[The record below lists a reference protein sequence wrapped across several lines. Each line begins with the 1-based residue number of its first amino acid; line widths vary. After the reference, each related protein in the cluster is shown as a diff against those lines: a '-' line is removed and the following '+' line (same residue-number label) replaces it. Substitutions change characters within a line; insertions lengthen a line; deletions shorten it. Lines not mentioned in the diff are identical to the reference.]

1 MPRSRLGPLA
11 LETKLGDYPSQSL
24 VWRAIHVDQQKA
36 VAVKVFSVPFGG
48 TPESRALLARE
59 WEKLKRLNHPA
70 IARCYGGGFE
80 DNDAYLAYELIE
92 GQTLASQLERRSR
105 LAWDAVLDFAIPIA
119 EALVVAHG
127 KGICHGAIVPDKII
141 IAGLAPV
148 LVDFRVDR
156 VHSVYRNPRR
166 PSALELAMQPPEVIA
181 DPAAVSPRG
190 DLYSLGAVMFWALT
204 GRPPISGETADEV
217 ARNIAT
223 EQPPKAASIAL
234 DCPVWVSTLV
244 EQALQKDIDA
254 RPHDARSFALALSEA
269 RQRSGGLTGV
279 AEHASSGFSPLQVTK
294 QQDKDEARK
303 LLGREVIDISDEEL
317 PDGTPLHDKAWFLIL
332 ALLVI
337 VGGLAWLVWPLNESQ
352 MRSRAE
358 KLLAEETRSSM
369 EQAKNAYLLPM
380 LKRFPEGEHSGWAA
394 EQVDAIEM
402 IEAEHALAVKV
413 KRNLPLRDEG
423 ERLYAEAQRF
433 EQFGD
438 KATALDKY
446 KSMET
451 LLGDNT
457 KYKPFVN
464 LARRQIGRIRSRPEA
479 EGEAAR
485 IVQRRLDDA
494 DKLAQVGNIIG
505 ARDIWYSVIELYSD
519 NSDVGPLVRIAQQ
532 RLIGT
537 ESAGLASET
546 QP

>member
-24 VWRAIHVDQQKA
+24 VWRAIHVEQRRA

-119 EALVVAHG
+119 EALVVAHS
-127 KGICHGAIVPDKII
+127 KGIYHGAIVPDKII

-148 LVDFRVDR
+148 LIDFRVDR

-166 PSALELAMQPPEVIA
+166 PSALEVAMQPPEVVA
-181 DPAAVSPRG
+181 DPAAISPRG
-190 DLYSLGAVMFWALT
+190 DIYSLGAVMFWALT
-204 GRPPISGETADEV
+204 GRPPISGETAEEV
-217 ARNIAT
+217 AQNVAA

-234 DCPVWVSTLV
+234 DCPVWISTLV

-294 QQDKDEARK
+294 QEEKDEARK
-303 LLGREVIDISDEEL
+303 LLGREVVDVSDEEL
-317 PDGTPLHDKAWFLIL
+317 PDGTPLHDKAWFLVL
-332 ALLVI
+332 ALVVI
-337 VGGLAWLVWPLNESQ
+337 VAGLAWLVWPLNESQ

-369 EQAKNAYLLPM
+369 EQAKNSYLLPM
-380 LKRFPEGEHSGWAA
+380 LKRFPDGEHSAWAS

-451 LLGDNT
+451 LLGDNP
-457 KYKPFVN
+457 KYRPFVN
-464 LARRQIGRIRSRPEA
+464 LARRQIGRIRSRPDA
-479 EGEAAR
+479 EGEAAQ

-494 DKLAQVGNIIG
+494 DKLARLGNIIG
-505 ARDIWYSVIELYSD
+505 ARDIWYSVIELYGD
-519 NSDVGPLVRIAQQ
+519 NTDVGPLVRIAQQ

-537 ESAGLASET
+537 ESARRAN
-546 QP
+546 QPEP

>member
-24 VWRAIHVDQQKA
+24 VWRAIHIEQQKA

-48 TPESRALLARE
+48 TPESRALLAQE

-92 GQTLASQLERRSR
+92 GQTLSSQLERRSR
-105 LAWDAVLDFAIPIA
+105 LAWDAVLDFALPIA
-119 EALVVAHG
+119 EALIVAHG
-127 KGICHGAIVPDKII
+127 RGICHGAIVPDKII

-166 PSALELAMQPPEVIA
+166 PSSLELAMQPPEVVA
-181 DPAAVSPRG
+181 DPAAISPRG
-190 DLYSLGAVMFWALT
+190 DIYSLGAVMFWALT
-204 GRPPISGETADEV
+204 GRPPISGDTAEEV
-217 ARNIAT
+217 AQNVAS

-234 DCPVWVSTLV
+234 DCPVWVSTLI

-254 RPHDARSFALALSEA
+254 RPHDARSFALALSAA

-294 QQDKDEARK
+294 QEDKDEARK
-303 LLGREVIDISDEEL
+303 LLGREVVDVSEEEL
-317 PDGTPLHDKAWFLIL
+317 PDGTPLHDKAWFLIV
-332 ALLVI
+332 ALLAI
-337 VGGLAWLVWPLNESQ
+337 VAGLAWLVWPLNESQ
-352 MRSRAE
+352 LRSRAE

-369 EQAKNAYLLPM
+369 EQAKKGYLLPM
-380 LKRFPEGEHSGWAA
+380 LKRFPNGEHSGWAA

-413 KRNLPLRDEG
+413 RRNLPLRDEG

-451 LLGDNT
+451 LLGDNP

-464 LARRQIGRIRSRPEA
+464 LARRQIGQIRSRPDA
-479 EGEAAR
+479 AGEAAQ

-494 DKLAQVGNIIG
+494 DQLAQLGNIIG
-505 ARDIWYSVIELYSD
+505 ARDIWYSVIELYGD
-519 NSDVGPLVRIAQQ
+519 NTDVGPLVRIARQ
-532 RLIGT
+532 RLTGT
-537 ESAGLASET
+537 ESAGLGIE
-546 QP
+546 PEP

>member
-24 VWRAIHVDQQKA
+24 VWRAIHVEQRRA

-119 EALVVAHG
+119 DALVVAHS
-127 KGICHGAIVPDKII
+127 KGIYHGAIVPDKII

-148 LVDFRVDR
+148 LIDFRVDR

-166 PSALELAMQPPEVIA
+166 PSALEVAMQPPEVVA
-181 DPAAVSPRG
+181 DPAAISPRG
-190 DLYSLGAVMFWALT
+190 DIYSLGAVMFWALT
-204 GRPPISGETADEV
+204 GRPPISGETAEEV
-217 ARNIAT
+217 AQNVAA

-234 DCPVWVSTLV
+234 DCPVWISTLV

-294 QQDKDEARK
+294 QEEKDEARK
-303 LLGREVIDISDEEL
+303 LLGREVVDVSDEEL
-317 PDGTPLHDKAWFLIL
+317 PDGTPLHDKAWFLVL
-332 ALLVI
+332 ALVVI
-337 VGGLAWLVWPLNESQ
+337 VAGLAWLVWPLNESQ

-369 EQAKNAYLLPM
+369 EQAKNSYLLPM
-380 LKRFPEGEHSGWAA
+380 LKRFPDGEHSAWAA

-451 LLGDNT
+451 LLGDNP
-457 KYKPFVN
+457 KYRPFVN
-464 LARRQIGRIRSRPEA
+464 LARRQIGQIRSRPDA
-479 EGEAAR
+479 EGEAAQ

-494 DKLAQVGNIIG
+494 DKLAQLGNIIG
-505 ARDIWYSVIELYSD
+505 ARDIWYSVIELYGD
-519 NSDVGPLVRIAQQ
+519 NTDVGPLVRIAQQ

-537 ESAGLASET
+537 ESARRGN
-546 QP
+546 QPEP

>member
-11 LETKLGDYPSQSL
+11 LETKLGDFPSQSL
-24 VWRAIHVDQQKA
+24 VWRAIHVEQQKA

-92 GQTLASQLERRSR
+92 GQTLASQLERRPR

-156 VHSVYRNPRR
+156 VRSVYRNPRR
-166 PSALELAMQPPEVIA
+166 PSALEVAMQPPEVVA
-181 DPAAVSPRG
+181 DPAAISPRG

-217 ARNIAT
+217 AQNVAT

-244 EQALQKDIDA
+244 EQTLQKDSDA

-279 AEHASSGFSPLQVTK
+279 AEHASSGFSPLQITK
-294 QQDKDEARK
+294 QEDKDEARK
-303 LLGREVIDISDEEL
+303 LLGRAVVDVSDEEL

-337 VGGLAWLVWPLNESQ
+337 VAGLAWLVWPLNESQ
-352 MRSRAE
+352 LRSRAE
-358 KLLAEETRSSM
+358 KLLAEETRSSL
-369 EQAKNAYLLPM
+369 EQAKKGYLLPM
-380 LKRFPEGEHSGWAA
+380 LKRFPDGEHSAWAA

-451 LLGDNT
+451 LLGDNP

-464 LARRQIGRIRSRPEA
+464 LARRQIGRIRSRPDA
-479 EGEAAR
+479 EGEAAQ

-494 DKLAQVGNIIG
+494 DKLAQLGNIIG
-505 ARDIWYSVIELYSD
+505 ARDIWYSVIELYGD
-519 NSDVGPLVRIAQQ
+519 NTDVGPLVRIAQQ

-537 ESAGLASET
+537 ESAGLGNE
-546 QP
+546 PEP

>member
-11 LETKLGDYPSQSL
+11 LETKLGDFPSQSL
-24 VWRAIHVDQQKA
+24 VWRAIHVEQQKA

-92 GQTLASQLERRSR
+92 GQTLASQLERRPR

-156 VHSVYRNPRR
+156 VRSVYRNPRR
-166 PSALELAMQPPEVIA
+166 PSALEVAMQPPEVVA
-181 DPAAVSPRG
+181 DPAAISPRG

-217 ARNIAT
+217 AQNVAT

-244 EQALQKDIDA
+244 EQALQKDSDA

-279 AEHASSGFSPLQVTK
+279 AEHASSGFSPLQITK
-294 QQDKDEARK
+294 QEDKDEARK
-303 LLGREVIDISDEEL
+303 LLGRAVVDVSDEEL

-337 VGGLAWLVWPLNESQ
+337 VAGLAWLVWPLNESQ
-352 MRSRAE
+352 LRSRAE
-358 KLLAEETRSSM
+358 KLLAEETRSSL
-369 EQAKNAYLLPM
+369 EQAKKGYLLPM
-380 LKRFPEGEHSGWAA
+380 LKRFPDGEHSAWAA

-451 LLGDNT
+451 LLGDNP

-464 LARRQIGRIRSRPEA
+464 LARRQIGRIRSRPDA
-479 EGEAAR
+479 EGEAAQ

-494 DKLAQVGNIIG
+494 DKLAQLGNIIG
-505 ARDIWYSVIELYSD
+505 ARDIWYSVIELYGD
-519 NSDVGPLVRIAQQ
+519 NTDVGPLVRIAQQ

-537 ESAGLASET
+537 ESAGLGNE
-546 QP
+546 PEP

>member
-11 LETKLGDYPSQSL
+11 LETKLGDFPSQSL
-24 VWRAIHVDQQKA
+24 VWRAIHVEQQKA

-48 TPESRALLARE
+48 TPESRVLLARE

-92 GQTLASQLERRSR
+92 GQTLASQLERRPR

-166 PSALELAMQPPEVIA
+166 PSALEVAMQPPEVVA
-181 DPAAVSPRG
+181 DPAAISPRG

-217 ARNIAT
+217 AQNVAT

-244 EQALQKDIDA
+244 EQALQKDSDA

-279 AEHASSGFSPLQVTK
+279 AEHASSGFSPLQITK
-294 QQDKDEARK
+294 QEDKDEARK
-303 LLGREVIDISDEEL
+303 LLGRAVVDVSDEEL

-337 VGGLAWLVWPLNESQ
+337 VAGLAWLVWPLNESQ
-352 MRSRAE
+352 LRSRAE
-358 KLLAEETRSSM
+358 KLLAEETRSSL
-369 EQAKNAYLLPM
+369 EQAKKGYLLPM
-380 LKRFPEGEHSGWAA
+380 LKRFPDGEHSAWAA

-451 LLGDNT
+451 LLGDNP

-464 LARRQIGRIRSRPEA
+464 LARRQIGRIRSRPDA
-479 EGEAAR
+479 EGEAAQ

-494 DKLAQVGNIIG
+494 DKLAQLGNIIG
-505 ARDIWYSVIELYSD
+505 ARDIWYSVIELYGD
-519 NSDVGPLVRIAQQ
+519 NTDVGPLVRIAQQ

-537 ESAGLASET
+537 ESAGLGNE
-546 QP
+546 PEP

>member
-11 LETKLGDYPSQSL
+11 LETKLGDFPSQSL
-24 VWRAIHVDQQKA
+24 VWRAIHVEQQKA

-92 GQTLASQLERRSR
+92 GQTLASQLERRPR

-166 PSALELAMQPPEVIA
+166 PSALEVAMQPPEVVA
-181 DPAAVSPRG
+181 DPAATSPRG

-217 ARNIAT
+217 ARNVAT

-244 EQALQKDIDA
+244 EQALQKDSDA

-279 AEHASSGFSPLQVTK
+279 AEHASSGFSPLQITK
-294 QQDKDEARK
+294 QEDKDEARK
-303 LLGREVIDISDEEL
+303 LLGRAVVDVSDEEL

-337 VGGLAWLVWPLNESQ
+337 VAGLAWLVWPLNESQ
-352 MRSRAE
+352 LRSRAE
-358 KLLAEETRSSM
+358 KLLAEETRSSL
-369 EQAKNAYLLPM
+369 EQAKKGYLLPM
-380 LKRFPEGEHSGWAA
+380 LKRFPDGEHSAWAA

-451 LLGDNT
+451 LLGDNP

-464 LARRQIGRIRSRPEA
+464 LARRQIGRIRSRPDA
-479 EGEAAR
+479 EGEAAQ

-494 DKLAQVGNIIG
+494 DKLAQLGNIIG
-505 ARDIWYSVIELYSD
+505 ARDIWYSVIELYGD
-519 NSDVGPLVRIAQQ
+519 NTDVGPLVRIAQQ

-537 ESAGLASET
+537 ESAGLGNE
-546 QP
+546 PEP

>member
-24 VWRAIHVDQQKA
+24 VWRAIHVEQRRA

-119 EALVVAHG
+119 DALVVAHS
-127 KGICHGAIVPDKII
+127 KGIYHGAIVPDKII

-148 LVDFRVDR
+148 LIDFRVDR

-166 PSALELAMQPPEVIA
+166 PSALEVAMQPPEVVA
-181 DPAAVSPRG
+181 DPAAISPRG
-190 DLYSLGAVMFWALT
+190 DIYSLGAVMFWALT
-204 GRPPISGETADEV
+204 GRPPISGETAEEV
-217 ARNIAT
+217 AQNVAA

-234 DCPVWVSTLV
+234 DCPVWISTLV

-294 QQDKDEARK
+294 QEEKDEARK
-303 LLGREVIDISDEEL
+303 LLGREVVDVSDEEL
-317 PDGTPLHDKAWFLIL
+317 PDGTPLHDKAWFLVL
-332 ALLVI
+332 ALVVI
-337 VGGLAWLVWPLNESQ
+337 VAGLAWLVWPLNESQ

-369 EQAKNAYLLPM
+369 EQAKNSYLLPM
-380 LKRFPEGEHSGWAA
+380 LKRFPDGEHSAWAA

-451 LLGDNT
+451 LLGDNP
-457 KYKPFVN
+457 KYRPFVN
-464 LARRQIGRIRSRPEA
+464 LARRQIGRIRSRPDA
-479 EGEAAR
+479 EGEAAQ

-494 DKLAQVGNIIG
+494 DKLARLGNIIG
-505 ARDIWYSVIELYSD
+505 ARDIWYSVIELYGD
-519 NSDVGPLVRIAQQ
+519 NTDVGPLVRIAQQ

-537 ESAGLASET
+537 ESARRAN
-546 QP
+546 QPEP